1 MASIQINRR
10 KLLGT
15 GGASLALLGTG
26 LLASRPAFSQSAAYY
41 MPDAVRDWSDAPR
54 LTFGETAAVSD
65 FEALAEVPSFHAPG
79 DTRTPYTLLGRVF
92 DREKKLVDFAHLNF
106 WQTNA
111 DGTYVGDG
119 YRGHVSADRLGRF
132 SLSTVM
138 PTAYLD
144 GDGILRAP
152 HLHVA
157 VFAPRVAR
165 QVFQTEMFFPGDE
178 SAKLLDRSFVAA
190 NEIEFEVQADQSLL
204 GYFNIFLG

>member
-65 FEALAEVPSFHAPG
+65 FEALAEVSSFHAPG

-92 DREKKLVDFAHLNF
+92 DRTLILILMLRRGVDKLVEQQRIAC
-106 WQTNA
+106 A
-111 DGTYVGDG
+111 
-119 YRGHVSADRLGRF
+119 
-132 SLSTVM
+132 
-138 PTAYLD
+138 
-144 GDGILRAP
+144 
-152 HLHVA
+152 
-157 VFAPRVAR
+157 VAR
-165 QVFQTEMFFPGDE
+165 RAEKAGLKSGHAVRAWFDHGCGAHAP
-178 SAKLLDRSFVAA
+178 AKKCTNPRRVDVTFA
-190 NEIEFEVQADQSLL
+190 
-204 GYFNIFLG
+204 